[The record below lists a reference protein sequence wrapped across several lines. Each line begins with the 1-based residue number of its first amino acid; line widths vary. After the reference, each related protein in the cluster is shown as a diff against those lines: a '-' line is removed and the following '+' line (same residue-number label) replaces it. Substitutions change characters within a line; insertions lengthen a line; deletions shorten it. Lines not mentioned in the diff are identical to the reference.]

1 MWQKIPKLSMPS
13 WSMSSVSKKICFG
26 AQVAFQ
32 KFGLQKIL
40 NALDLTT
47 YYDSSTT
54 IMKDDLYFIQYLS
67 VLISIFLACSQK
79 TRTLFLFSIFPI
91 Y

>member
-1 MWQKIPKLSMPS
+1 
-13 WSMSSVSKKICFG
+13 MSSVEKKNIYIYICFG
-26 AQVAFQ
+26 AQVALH

-47 YYDSSTT
+47 YYDSSTI
-54 IMKDDLYFIQYLS
+54 IMKDNLYFIQYLS
-67 VLISIFLACSQK
+67 VLISSFLAHSQK
-79 TRTLFLFSIFPI
+79 TRTLFLFSNFPI